1 MSRKRILSLLLSAA
15 MLATLLAG
23 CGGQGTSGAAGSAQ
37 SQPSGEKTQVVL
49 WHTYTDAHE
58 EALLKVVDS
67 FNTSQDEYEVVAEQQ
82 PYSEFD
88 AKLMQAVRNGTGP
101 DMVTMFPSDAINYM
115 EENLL
120 VDLAP
125 YINDPEIGVPN
136 FEERMSAGMYE
147 EITQWGE
154 DSIYLFPITA
164 TGEVLFYNKT
174 LFDKYN
180 LDAPQTWS
188 DVEAASKVIY
198 ENEGIPGFGTDSV
211 TDTYQCLIRQAGSGY
226 IDAENKTMDIDEA
239 IGKEKLQWFADGVQA
254 GYFRLVGED
263 QYFSN
268 PFGSQAVASY
278 IGSSAGISYVQ
289 AAIGDAFEMGCVPIP
304 QEGPVKYISQWASN
318 YVCLSKDEAHARGAY
333 LFMKH
338 FASEEI
344 VVDWAIAFGAVPV
357 FAEARENERFQE
369 FVQTDAAIKAL
380 TEEIDYTGMLPSIP
394 GAADVRTEIDKMI
407 QNVSLGLS
415 DADTAYDAF
424 ITASN
429 NALAAG

>member
-15 MLATLLAG
+15 MLMMLLAG
-23 CGGQGTSGAAGSAQ
+23 CGGQQTSSAAGSAQ
-37 SQPSGEKTQVVL
+37 SQASGEKTQIVL

-67 FNTSQDEYEVVAEQQ
+67 FNASQDEYEVVAEQQ

-136 FEERMSAGMYE
+136 FKESMSAGMYE

-174 LFDKYN
+174 MFDKYG
-180 LDAPQTWS
+180 LEAPQTWT
-188 DVEAASKVIY
+188 DVEEASKVIY

-211 TDTYQCLIRQAGSGY
+211 TDTYQCLIRQAGSG
-226 IDAENKTMDIDEA
+226 
-239 IGKEKLQWFADGVQA
+239 
-254 GYFRLVGED
+254 
-263 QYFSN
+263 
-268 PFGSQAVASY
+268 
-278 IGSSAGISYVQ
+278 
-289 AAIGDAFEMGCVPIP
+289 
-304 QEGPVKYISQWASN
+304 
-318 YVCLSKDEAHARGAY
+318 
-333 LFMKH
+333 
-338 FASEEI
+338 
-344 VVDWAIAFGAVPV
+344 
-357 FAEARENERFQE
+357 
-369 FVQTDAAIKAL
+369 
-380 TEEIDYTGMLPSIP
+380 
-394 GAADVRTEIDKMI
+394 
-407 QNVSLGLS
+407 
-415 DADTAYDAF
+415 
-424 ITASN
+424 
-429 NALAAG
+429 

>member
-15 MLATLLAG
+15 MLMMLLAG
-23 CGGQGTSGAAGSAQ
+23 CGGQQTSSAAGSAQ
-37 SQPSGEKTQVVL
+37 SQASGEKTQIVL

-67 FNTSQDEYEVVAEQQ
+67 FNASQDEYEVVAEQQ

-136 FEERMSAGMYE
+136 FKESMSAGMYE

-174 LFDKYN
+174 MFDKYG
-180 LDAPQTWS
+180 LEAPQTWT
-188 DVEAASKVIY
+188 DVEEASKVIY

-226 IDAENKTMDIDEA
+226 IDAEAKTMDIDET
-239 IGKEKLQWFADGVQA
+239 IGKEKLQWFADGVLHWFQRGHQLCA
-254 GYFRLVGED
+254 GGHWRRLRAGLRAHPAGRACEIHLPVG
-263 QYFSN
+263 Q
-268 PFGSQAVASY
+268 QL
-278 IGSSAGISYVQ
+278 
-289 AAIGDAFEMGCVPIP
+289 CVPE
-304 QEGPVKYISQWASN
+304 QG
-318 YVCLSKDEAHARGAY
+318 
-333 LFMKH
+333 
-338 FASEEI
+338 
-344 VVDWAIAFGAVPV
+344 
-357 FAEARENERFQE
+357 
-369 FVQTDAAIKAL
+369 
-380 TEEIDYTGMLPSIP
+380 
-394 GAADVRTEIDKMI
+394 
-407 QNVSLGLS
+407 
-415 DADTAYDAF
+415 
-424 ITASN
+424 
-429 NALAAG
+429 